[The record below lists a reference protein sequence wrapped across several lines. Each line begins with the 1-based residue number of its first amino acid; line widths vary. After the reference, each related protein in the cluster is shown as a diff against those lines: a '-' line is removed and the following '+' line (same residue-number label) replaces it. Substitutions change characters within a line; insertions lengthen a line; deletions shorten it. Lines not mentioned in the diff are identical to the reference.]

1 VKTRS
6 IRNFFSASD
15 LEKYLSL
22 MLEVVSKPGIS
33 PGGKA
38 QADPKAQHARQYVS
52 ISGGRQHRHR
62 ALDGVM
68 KHF

>member
-52 ISGGRQHRHR
+52 ISKDLQRRYR
-62 ALDGVM
+62 VSDAFLR
-68 KHF
+68 